1 MKLRDL
7 LDLRSSGDRNREK
20 IDEAA
25 EMRKRLSFLR
35 IADAGVAEAVSYFSL
50 VAGEYIEGCRAAGL
64 YDPVANDA
72 FRDSLEVVT
81 AYLRE
86 LDRESTEKR
95 FNDKAEK
102 PEAGFGARVVLALKE
117 NARIVRERL
126 ATISGELSPADTLDI
141 REELK

>member
-20 IDEAA
+20 IDEAV

-35 IADAGVAEAVSYFSL
+35 IADTEVAEAVSYFSL
-50 VAGEYIEGCRAAGL
+50 VAGEYVEGCRAAGL

-86 LDRESTEKR
+86 IDRESTEKR
-95 FNDKAEK
+95 FEAGDEK
-102 PEAGFGARVVLALKE
+102 PEAGFGARVVLALRE
-117 NARIVRERL
+117 NARIVKERL